1 MTSNG
6 GIAAD
11 SEEGVPAVPL
21 STSHGAE
28 PLGAT
33 ELLCR
38 GILPTVLALQE
49 VCLLV

>member
-1 MTSNG
+1 MTSDG

-11 SEEGVPAVPL
+11 GEEGVPAVPL